1 MKLNI
6 EIDLTADEARRVMG
20 LPDITKMQ
28 EKLVAEMEKRM
39 LEAIKTTSDPEALL
53 RTWFS
58 WGTQGLEQFQ
68 RFVSDA
74 QRTCQ
79 GSQRAL
85 RAHGWPLAS
94 AIPSTPFHPHRAAPP
109 LPSCACLARG
119 RARRCVPSRASRSP
133 RRAQRASAG

>member
-20 LPDITKMQ
+20 LPDVTKMQ
-28 EKLVAEMEKRM
+28 ERIVAELEKRM
-39 LEAIKTTSDPEALL
+39 LDAIRTASDPEALL

-74 QRTCQ
+74 QHRT
-79 GSQRAL
+79 GRD
-85 RAHGWPLAS
+85 R
-94 AIPSTPFHPHRAAPP
+94 STR
-109 LPSCACLARG
+109 
-119 RARRCVPSRASRSP
+119 
-133 RRAQRASAG
+133 